1 MKRILK
7 GLLFAFLIAT
17 ASAPAMADEN
27 DAVSAKGT
35 IRGRII
41 DNTKQTLPG
50 ATIYIENLHTGVT
63 SDVNGFYTFTN
74 LEPGT
79 YRVKVTYVGYSPVEM
94 TITIPQGKTIE
105 KDVVMNEGLELQE
118 VVVGGAFTGQR
129 RALSSQKSNLG
140 ITNVV
145 SADQVGKFPDSNI
158 GDALKRI
165 SGINVQYDQGEAR
178 FGQVR
183 GTSADM
189 SSVTING
196 NRVPSA
202 EGETRNVQLDL
213 IPADMIQTIEVN
225 KVVTPDMDADAIGG
239 SINLVTKNS
248 PYKRF
253 ISATAG
259 TGYNFVA
266 DKMNMNFGF
275 TYGDRFFNDK
285 LGVMLSAS
293 YQKNPAGSD
302 DVEMAYELNDDGE
315 VVLDEY
321 EVRQYYVTRERQS
334 YSLALDWEINSNHKL
349 DFKGI
354 FNNRNDWENRYRR
367 QYKWDDE
374 TPNEYEMVFES
385 KAGGPDERYAR
396 LEQQR
401 TMDFTLGGEHLFGR
415 LQFDWKAS
423 YAQAGEKRPHE
434 RYLSFKREG
443 VAMETDWTCDH
454 GPYSEF
460 GDLLTL
466 RGAQFIGAGYG
477 IPNIRGDGRTVATNH
492 AWGAAFRGYGGPE
505 SEFPS
510 EVLMDELA
518 EKLGMDPFDLRELN
532 CYKEGDTTP
541 TGQKPEVMNLP
552 TMFKALR
559 PKYEAAK
566 AKAKAES
573 TDAVKRGVGL
583 ALAVYGAG
591 LDGPD
596 SSEAWAEL
604 NPDGSVTIGSSWED
618 HGQGA
623 DSGAQCTA
631 HEALRPIGLPV
642 EKIRLV
648 MNDTSKT
655 PNSGPA
661 GGSRSQVMT
670 GNAIRVACEQ
680 LVEAMRKPDG
690 GFYTYDEMKAEGRA
704 VHQDGKWTAPARD
717 CGKNCQGEP
726 FCCYMYGLFMA
737 EVAVEVATGKTK
749 VEKMTMVA
757 DIGKVVN
764 RLLTDGQLY
773 GGIAQGIG
781 LALTEDY
788 EDIKKHSTMAGAG
801 IPTIK
806 DIPDDLELIYV
817 ETPRPDG
824 PFGASGTGEIPLCGP
839 HPAIINAIYNACG
852 ARVTHL
858 PAYPE
863 KVLAA
868 MPKK

>member
-1 MKRILK
+1 MAEPFQIPGLADLRRQIDDVDSQLLELLNRRAGLSVAVGQAKRQVSGKVFDPAREARLLEGLAKRNPGPLKTEHILSIWRAVLSASRSLQK
-7 GLLFAFLIAT
+7 PCAVAYLGPEGTFSYFAAMDFLGESMTFVPCRDFHEIFRGVSLGQFDAGVI
-17 ASAPAMADEN
+17 PLEN
-27 DAVSAKGT
+27 SIHGT
-35 IRGRII
+35 ITQSFDLFSQYEVNIQAEFYSRIANSLLSRETSL
-41 DNTKQTLPG
+41 DNVKTVYSHAQPLGQCATWLRAHLPG
-50 ATIYIENLHTGVT
+50 ARLV
-63 SDVNGFYTFTN
+63 SVD
-74 LEPGT
+74 
-79 YRVKVTYVGYSPVEM
+79 SP
-94 TITIPQGKTIE
+94 
-105 KDVVMNEGLELQE
+105 
-118 VVVGGAFTGQR
+118 A
-129 RALSSQKSNLG
+129 A
-140 ITNVV
+140 
-145 SADQVGKFPDSNI
+145 A
-158 GDALKRI
+158 A
-165 SGINVQYDQGEAR
+165 
-178 FGQVR
+178 
-183 GTSADM
+183 
-189 SSVTING
+189 
-196 NRVPSA
+196 
-202 EGETRNVQLDL
+202 
-213 IPADMIQTIEVN
+213 
-225 KVVTPDMDADAIGG
+225 
-239 SINLVTKNS
+239 
-248 PYKRF
+248 
-253 ISATAG
+253 
-259 TGYNFVA
+259 
-266 DKMNMNFGF
+266 
-275 TYGDRFFNDK
+275 
-285 LGVMLSAS
+285 
-293 YQKNPAGSD
+293 
-302 DVEMAYELNDDGE
+302 
-315 VVLDEY
+315 
-321 EVRQYYVTRERQS
+321 
-334 YSLALDWEINSNHKL
+334 
-349 DFKGI
+349 
-354 FNNRNDWENRYRR
+354 
-367 QYKWDDE
+367 
-374 TPNEYEMVFES
+374 
-385 KAGGPDERYAR
+385 
-396 LEQQR
+396 
-401 TMDFTLGGEHLFGR
+401 
-415 LQFDWKAS
+415 WKAS
-423 YAQAGEKRPHE
+423 QEA
-434 RYLSFKREG
+434 
-443 VAMETDWTCDH
+443 
-454 GPYSEF
+454 
-460 GDLLTL
+460 
-466 RGAQFIGAGYG
+466 
-477 IPNIRGDGRTVATNH
+477 
-492 AWGAAFRGYGGPE
+492 GAASIGHR
-505 SEFPS
+505 S
-510 EVLMDELA
+510 MA

-788 EDIKKHSTMAGAG
+788 EDIKKHSTMLGAG
-801 IPTIK
+801 IPYPK
-806 DIPDDLELIYV
+806 DIPDNMEIIYV
-817 ETPRPDG
+817 QSKRPDG

>member
-1 MKRILK
+1 METKTLVVNGIPRQVLVDSDTLLVDVLRNQLQITSVKVGCGQGQCGACSVILDGK
-7 GLLFAFLIAT
+7 VTRACIVKMRRVPDQAQITTLEGVGT
-17 ASAPAMADEN
+17 PAKLHPLQESWMFHGA
-27 DAVSAKGT
+27 AQCGFCTPGFIVSAKALLDSNPAPSREEVRDWFQKHHNICRCTGYKPLVDAVMDAAAVM
-35 IRGRII
+35 RGDKDIEELRY
-41 DNTKQTLPG
+41 KLPADG
-50 ATIYIENLHTGVT
+50 RAFGSRLPRP
-63 SDVNGFYTFTN
+63 SA
-74 LEPGT
+74 L
-79 YRVKVTYVGYSPVEM
+79 VKVTGLAEYGADAAVHMPPDTLHLALAQAKVSHAIIKGIDTSEAEKMPGVVRVL
-94 TITIPQGKTIE
+94 TH
-105 KDVVMNEGLELQE
+105 KDVKGKNRITGL
-118 VVVGGAFTGQR
+118 
-129 RALSSQKSNLG
+129 
-140 ITNVV
+140 ITF
-145 SADQVGKFPDSNI
+145 ADNKGDGWDRPILNDTKVFQY
-158 GDALKRI
+158 GDALAI
-165 SGINVQYDQGEAR
+165 VCADSEAHAR
-178 FGQVR
+178 AAADKVKFDLELLPEYM
-183 GTSADM
+183 SAPEAM
-189 SSVTING
+189 A
-196 NRVPSA
+196 P
-202 EGETRNVQLDL
+202 
-213 IPADMIQTIEVN
+213 
-225 KVVTPDMDADAIGG
+225 DAIEIHPGTPNIYYEPHIEKG
-239 SINLVTKNS
+239 EDTKPFFDDPENVVVEDSFYTQRQPHLNIEPDVGYGYLNEQGQLVIHSKSIGLHLHALMIA
-248 PYKRF
+248 P
-253 ISATAG
+253 G
-259 TGYNFVA
+259 
-266 DKMNMNFGF
+266 
-275 TYGDRFFNDK
+275 
-285 LGVMLSAS
+285 LGVKFPEELVMVQNTTGGTFGYKFSPTMEALIGVAVLATGRPCHLRYN
-293 YQKNPAGSD
+293 YQQQQQYTGKRSPFWTK
-302 DVEMAYELNDDGE
+302 VRMAANKKTGK
-315 VVLDEY
+315 
-321 EVRQYYVTRERQS
+321 
-334 YSLALDWEINSNHKL
+334 I
-349 DFKGI
+349 
-354 FNNRNDWENRYRR
+354 
-367 QYKWDDE
+367 
-374 TPNEYEMVFES
+374 
-385 KAGGPDERYAR
+385 
-396 LEQQR
+396 
-401 TMDFTLGGEHLFGR
+401 
-415 LQFDWKAS
+415 
-423 YAQAGEKRPHE
+423 
-434 RYLSFKREG
+434 

-510 EVLMDELA
+510 EVLIDELA

-801 IPTIK
+801 IP
-806 DIPDDLELIYV
+806 LSLIH
-817 ETPRPDG
+817 
-824 PFGASGTGEIPLCGP
+824 I
-839 HPAIINAIYNACG
+839 
-852 ARVTHL
+852 
-858 PAYPE
+858 
-863 KVLAA
+863 
-868 MPKK
+868 